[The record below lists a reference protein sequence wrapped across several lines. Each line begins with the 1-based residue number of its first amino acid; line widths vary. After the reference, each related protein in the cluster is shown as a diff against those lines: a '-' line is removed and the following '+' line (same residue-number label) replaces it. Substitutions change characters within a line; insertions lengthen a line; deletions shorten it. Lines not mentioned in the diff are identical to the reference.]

1 IVYSRFHLTR
11 DKSIKKYLSKD
22 QYRLYQLI
30 WNRFIASQMKPAVY
44 NTMRVDL
51 IQNGVIF
58 RANGSQLAFAGFTKV
73 YKDRAAEKDNIL
85 PDLNE
90 GENVDLVKIDPK
102 QHFTQPPARY
112 SEATLE
118 IGRAHV

>member
-1 IVYSRFHLTR
+1 
-11 DKSIKKYLSKD
+11 
-22 QYRLYQLI
+22 
-30 WNRFIASQMKPAVY
+30 MKPAVY

-51 IQNGVIF
+51 VRNGVTF

-90 GENVDLVKIDPK
+90 GENVDLVKLDPK

-112 SEATLE
+112 SEATVVKTLE
-118 IGRAHV
+118 ESGEGRQATYEPTLNTLRRRYYVTMKSKMLEHKQLRSR

>member
-1 IVYSRFHLTR
+1 M
-11 DKSIKKYLSKD
+11 
-22 QYRLYQLI
+22 
-30 WNRFIASQMKPAVY
+30 WNRLIDSQMKPDVY

-51 IQNGVIF
+51 IQKGLIS

-90 GENVDLVKIDPK
+90 EENVDLVKIDPK

-112 SEATLE
+112 SESTLVKTLE
-118 IGRAHV
+118 EIGVGRPSTYA